1 MTAAIPA
8 SWPVGAAAF
17 SAMGRAIMDVILH
30 IGAHR
35 SGTTTFQR
43 YLRDSHAALKARQT
57 GFWGPMRVRR
67 SVFPGLFPGPGAACG
82 RNLAARAEGRVR
94 MQLAQARAAGLRQ
107 LLVSDENMIGSARQC
122 LRARSLYPAIGE
134 RMARIGSAFDGQIK
148 RVVLS
153 LRAPDLWWASAAAY
167 TVGRGHPVPDAE
179 ACDAIARNP
188 RSWRDVVTDLAC
200 ALPGAEI
207 RVTPFEQFAGRPGAL
222 FTACTD
228 RSAPLAEARWLNRAP
243 DISSLRET
251 LAERG
256 EDPALLPA
264 ASGRWQPFDT
274 AQAAALRERYADDLF
289 WLAAGADGLATLT
302 EDPSRRRAGPSLPP
316 GAMREGHA
324 YDIRPKGREGALA

>member
-17 SAMGRAIMDVILH
+17 TALGRAIMDVILH
-30 IGAHR
+30 LGAHR
-35 SGTTTFQR
+35 SGTTSFQR
-43 YLRDSHAALKARQT
+43 YLRDSHADLSARKT
-57 GFWGPMRVRR
+57 GFWGPKRVRR
-67 SVFPGLFPGPGAACG
+67 SVLPGLFPGAGATHRRG
-82 RNLAARAEGRVR
+82 LVRRAEGRVQ
-94 MQLAQARAAGLRQ
+94 MQLAQAREAGLGQ

-134 RMARIGSAFDGQIK
+134 RMARIGSAFGGEIK

-153 LRAPDLWWASAAAY
+153 VRSPDLWWASAAAY
-167 TVGRGHPVPDAE
+167 TVGRGHPVPDAQTF
-179 ACDAIARNP
+179 DAIAQNP

-207 RVTPFEQFAGRPGAL
+207 KIAPFEQFAGQADAL
-222 FTACTD
+222 FAVCTGQ
-228 RSAPLAEARWLNRAP
+228 SAPTGTAGWLNRAP
-243 DISSLRET
+243 DLCGLRDT

-256 EDPALLPA
+256 EDPALLPCA
-264 ASGRWQPFDT
+264 TGRWQPFNA
-274 AQAAALRERYADDLF
+274 AQAATLRERYADDLF
-289 WLAAGADGLATLT
+289 WLTAGADGLATLT

-324 YDIRPKGREGALA
+324 YDIRPKGRQSSLA